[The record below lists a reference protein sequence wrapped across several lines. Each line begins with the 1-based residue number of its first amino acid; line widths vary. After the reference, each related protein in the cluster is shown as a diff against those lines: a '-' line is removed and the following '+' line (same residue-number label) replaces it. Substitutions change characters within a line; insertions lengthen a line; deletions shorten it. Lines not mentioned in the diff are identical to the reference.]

1 MLTAVDEKNCL
12 INLLETLPASR
23 SKQYFCPFC
32 HSEVVFKNGSIK
44 LPHFAHKQLKACTLG
59 NENESEQHL
68 MLKKELYEWL
78 KETESVE
85 IEHYLPELR
94 QTPDLLINGKVALE
108 IQCSPL
114 SLKRLHER
122 TMNYRLHG
130 FKVVWLMGR
139 DLWLGTRLTELK
151 KQLLCYSENHGFHYW
166 ELDLTK
172 RVLRLQSLIHEDLR
186 GRLFYVTHSFS
197 FKEKPLLDCLRTPF
211 VQQELLKM
219 AVYPDNQ
226 LQHFIH
232 NQLFHKSPKW
242 LHLQSLYYQKGKN
255 ILDLDFMRP
264 YIAPPGLN
272 LLVPFKDNL
281 TGSSFEQLSKIPV
294 SYYQN
299 FLDVFQKKKIEIL
312 YPPRFYAIMKKQK

>member
-1 MLTAVDEKNCL
+1 
-12 INLLETLPASR
+12 
-23 SKQYFCPFC
+23 
-32 HSEVVFKNGSIK
+32 
-44 LPHFAHKQLKACTLG
+44 
-59 NENESEQHL
+59 
-68 MLKKELYEWL
+68 
-78 KETESVE
+78 
-85 IEHYLPELR
+85 
-94 QTPDLLINGKVALE
+94 
-108 IQCSPL
+108 
-114 SLKRLHER
+114 
-122 TMNYRLHG
+122 
-130 FKVVWLMGR
+130 
-139 DLWLGTRLTELK
+139 
-151 KQLLCYSENHGFHYW
+151 
-166 ELDLTK
+166 
-172 RVLRLQSLIHEDLR
+172 
-186 GRLFYVTHSFS
+186 
-197 FKEKPLLDCLRTPF
+197 
-211 VQQELLKM
+211 M